1 MKYLEKI
8 WIRILVSLFLGSVA
22 SEVLYITTGDPDR
35 PRTNTTGVVLA
46 AGLIIFILISLC
58 VKIYRKHK

>member
-8 WIRILVSLFLGSVA
+8 WIRILVSLFLGSIA
-22 SEVLYITTGDPDR
+22 SEVIYITTGDPDS
-35 PRTNTTGVVLA
+35 PRTNTSGIVLA
-46 AGLIIFILISLC
+46 TGLVFFILITLC